1 MSRVDTLAL
10 TASEANLS
18 TCNRPK
24 RVCPFEAF
32 GPGIAHNVLIHD
44 GFFCSIVCTDQCAP
58 AARRETPY
66 GLQPDA
72 RAVCAFDHG
81 LWQWVRLETDP
92 QITSFCEHP
101 VRLGKADDAR
111 LIDFWVQ
118 RGDSEELLLLDR
130 DRAINKIP
138 ESLDGIALRLVPAAE
153 LAAAGAW
160 ITNWLRMLP
169 VITATRGLVPKS
181 LLRAATNLVREPVA
195 LSLVEHEL
203 AVGDPSLV
211 RGASD
216 DALKQT
222 DYISPVTD

>member
-1 MSRVDTLAL
+1 VPISAPRPRGARLL
-10 TASEANLS
+10 TAFSPTLE
-18 TCNRPK
+18 
-24 RVCPFEAF
+24 
-32 GPGIAHNVLIHD
+32 
-44 GFFCSIVCTDQCAP
+44 
-58 AARRETPY
+58 
-66 GLQPDA
+66 
-72 RAVCAFDHG
+72 RAVRAFDHHG

-118 RGDSEELLLLDR
+118 RGDAEELLLLDR
-130 DRAINKIP
+130 DRATDKIP

-153 LAAAGAW
+153 LAAAGTW

-181 LLRAATNLVREPVA
+181 LLPAATNLVREPVA

-203 AVGDPSLV
+203 DVGDPSLV
-211 RGASD
+211 RGAIFELLRTGRLLAPSLHSH
-216 DALKQT
+216 ALSLHT
-222 DYISPVTD
+222 TIEPAR

>member
-1 MSRVDTLAL
+1 MTDSSARFSLPISAPRPRGARLL
-10 TASEANLS
+10 TAFSPTLE
-18 TCNRPK
+18 
-24 RVCPFEAF
+24 
-32 GPGIAHNVLIHD
+32 
-44 GFFCSIVCTDQCAP
+44 
-58 AARRETPY
+58 
-66 GLQPDA
+66 
-72 RAVCAFDHG
+72 RAVRAFDHHG

-118 RGDSEELLLLDR
+118 RGDAEELLVLDR
-130 DRAINKIP
+130 DRATDKIP

-153 LAAAGAW
+153 LAAAGTW

-169 VITATRGLVPKS
+169 VITATRGLVPRS
-181 LLRAATNLVREPVA
+181 LLRAATDLVREPVA

-211 RGASD
+211 RGAIFELLRTGRLLAPSLHSQ
-216 DALKQT
+216 ALSLHT
-222 DYISPVTD
+222 TIEPAR

>member
-1 MSRVDTLAL
+1 MTDSSARFSLPISAPRPRGARLL
-10 TASEANLS
+10 TAFSPTLE
-18 TCNRPK
+18 
-24 RVCPFEAF
+24 
-32 GPGIAHNVLIHD
+32 
-44 GFFCSIVCTDQCAP
+44 
-58 AARRETPY
+58 
-66 GLQPDA
+66 
-72 RAVCAFDHG
+72 RAVRAFDHHG

-118 RGDSEELLLLDR
+118 RGDAEELLVLDR
-130 DRAINKIP
+130 DRATDKIP

-153 LAAAGAW
+153 LAAAGTW

-211 RGASD
+211 RGAIFELLRTGRLLAPSLHSQ
-216 DALKQT
+216 ALSLHT
-222 DYISPVTD
+222 TIEPAR

>member
-1 MSRVDTLAL
+1 MTDSSARFSLPISAPRPRGARLL
-10 TASEANLS
+10 TAFSPTL
-18 TCNRPK
+18 
-24 RVCPFEAF
+24 
-32 GPGIAHNVLIHD
+32 G
-44 GFFCSIVCTDQCAP
+44 
-58 AARRETPY
+58 
-66 GLQPDA
+66 
-72 RAVCAFDHG
+72 RAVRSFDHHG

-118 RGDSEELLLLDR
+118 RGDAEELLVLDR
-130 DRAINKIP
+130 DRATDKIP

-153 LAAAGAW
+153 LAAAGTW

-211 RGASD
+211 RGAIFELLRTGRLLAPSLHSQ
-216 DALKQT
+216 ALSLHT
-222 DYISPVTD
+222 TIEPAR

>member
-1 MSRVDTLAL
+1 MTDSSARFSLPISAPRPRGARLL
-10 TASEANLS
+10 TAFSPTLE
-18 TCNRPK
+18 
-24 RVCPFEAF
+24 
-32 GPGIAHNVLIHD
+32 
-44 GFFCSIVCTDQCAP
+44 
-58 AARRETPY
+58 
-66 GLQPDA
+66 
-72 RAVCAFDHG
+72 RAVRAFDHHG

-118 RGDSEELLLLDR
+118 RGDAEELLVLDR
-130 DRAINKIP
+130 DRATDKIP

-153 LAAAGAW
+153 LAAAGTW

-169 VITATRGLVPKS
+169 VITATRGLVPRS
-181 LLRAATNLVREPVA
+181 LLRAATDLVREPVA

-211 RGASD
+211 RGAIFELLRTGRLLAPSLHSH
-216 DALKQT
+216 ALSLHT
-222 DYISPVTD
+222 TIEPAR

>member
-1 MSRVDTLAL
+1 MTDSSARFSVPISAPRPRGARLL
-10 TASEANLS
+10 TAFSPTLE
-18 TCNRPK
+18 
-24 RVCPFEAF
+24 
-32 GPGIAHNVLIHD
+32 
-44 GFFCSIVCTDQCAP
+44 
-58 AARRETPY
+58 
-66 GLQPDA
+66 
-72 RAVCAFDHG
+72 RAVRAFDHHG

-92 QITSFCEHP
+92 RITYFCEHP

-118 RGDSEELLLLDR
+118 RGDAEELLVLDR
-130 DRAINKIP
+130 DRAPDKIP

-153 LAAAGAW
+153 LAAAGTW

-195 LSLVEHEL
+195 LSLLEHEL

-211 RGASD
+211 RGAIFELLRTGRLLAPSLHSQ
-216 DALKQT
+216 ALSLHT
-222 DYISPVTD
+222 TIEPAR

>member
-1 MSRVDTLAL
+1 MTDSSARFSVPISAPRPRGARLL
-10 TASEANLS
+10 TAFSPTLE
-18 TCNRPK
+18 
-24 RVCPFEAF
+24 
-32 GPGIAHNVLIHD
+32 
-44 GFFCSIVCTDQCAP
+44 
-58 AARRETPY
+58 
-66 GLQPDA
+66 
-72 RAVCAFDHG
+72 RAVRAFDHHG

-92 QITSFCEHP
+92 QVTSFCEHP

-118 RGDSEELLLLDR
+118 RGDAEELLVLDR
-130 DRAINKIP
+130 DCVTDKIP

-153 LAAAGAW
+153 LAAAGTW

-195 LSLVEHEL
+195 LSLLEHEL

-211 RGASD
+211 RGAIFELLRAGRLLAPSLHGQ
-216 DALKQT
+216 ALSLHT
-222 DYISPVTD
+222 TIEPAR

>member
-1 MSRVDTLAL
+1 MTDSSARFSVPISPPRLRGARLL
-10 TASEANLS
+10 TAFSPTLE
-18 TCNRPK
+18 
-24 RVCPFEAF
+24 
-32 GPGIAHNVLIHD
+32 
-44 GFFCSIVCTDQCAP
+44 
-58 AARRETPY
+58 
-66 GLQPDA
+66 
-72 RAVCAFDHG
+72 RAVRAFDHHG

-118 RGDSEELLLLDR
+118 RGDAEELLVLDR
-130 DRAINKIP
+130 DRATDKIP

-153 LAAAGAW
+153 LAAAGTW

-211 RGASD
+211 RAAIFELLRTGRLLSPSLHSQ
-216 DALKQT
+216 ALSLHT
-222 DYISPVTD
+222 TIEPAR